1 MRYRI
6 VLQNAQKHEAVIL
19 RDIDDPEFPEG
30 MTVTKRK
37 LVSIEKVRAEILEE
51 MKGNPTFDIIRI
63 EEYPRESPEQS
74 Y

>member
-6 VLQNAQKHEAVIL
+6 ILENAQKYEAVIF
-19 RDIDDPEFPEG
+19 RDIDEPEFPED

-37 LVSIEKVRAEILEE
+37 LVSIEKVRAETLEE
-51 MKGNPTFDIIRI
+51 MKDNPTFTITRI
-63 EEYPRESPEQS
+63 EEFPRESPEES